1 MKTPYYTIPFSLSEE
16 SLQWL
21 KEKTAPMVENYQLNA
36 PLNAALIEFPRDQ
49 IPEWYTSFVWQEI
62 LAKLAPFGLQTE
74 PDIQFFIYKKVDKP
88 KADPRGNPHVDTSR
102 GVEGFVPIR
111 FNILLDGEENQ
122 EMVWWDVK
130 DHTTD
135 NRLHV
140 VEFPRP
146 NAPEGTMSRRIQV
159 RGESMAE
166 RWETVGEPEYR
177 CSTLTKFNEYA
188 SFVRT
193 DRLHAINWDEK
204 NPRLILSVR
213 YQEPWDMIEKYI
225 KD

>member
-21 KEKTAPMVENYQLNA
+21 KEKTAPMVENYQLNS

>member
-1 MKTPYYTIPFSLSEE
+1 MKTPYYTIPFSLSDE

-49 IPEWYTSFVWQEI
+49 MTEWYTSFVWQEI
-62 LAKLAPFGLQTE
+62 LAKLAPYGLQTQ

-88 KADPRGNPHVDTSR
+88 KADPRGNPHIDTSR
-102 GVEGFVPIR
+102 GVAGLVPIR
-111 FNILLDGEENQ
+111 FNILLDGEEDQ
-122 EMVWWDVK
+122 EMVWWDIR

-146 NAPEGTMSRRIQV
+146 NAPEGTMSRRIQA
-159 RGESMAE
+159 RGEKME
-166 RWETVGEPEYR
+166 DRWETVGEPDYR
-177 CSTLTKFNEYA
+177 CSALTKFNEYA

-193 DRLHAINWDEK
+193 DTLHAINWDEK

-213 YQEPWDMIEKYI
+213 YHESWETIEKLM